1 MSSFYGNYSVGG
13 GTGGTSD
20 YNQLLNKPFT
30 NLIGDSS
37 SPIIFETLDFGN
49 YMVKG
54 SFIYVAGDP
63 NVKETSYL
71 NYVEILQDSASN
83 KKVAKYETFEDGKY
97 YIYTIYFN
105 EDGTCVVDKILI
117 NKSEGL
123 VFLKDADLP
132 QEGIEHVLYVTEK
145 TIYQWNE
152 DHYVDMNTPSWGV
165 F

>member
-1 MSSFYGNYSVGG
+1 MSSFYGNHGVGG

-30 NLIGDSS
+30 NLIGGSS

-54 SFIYVAGDP
+54 SFIYVAGDTAI
-63 NVKETSYL
+63 KEASYL
-71 NYVEILQDSASN
+71 NYIEILQDSASK

-97 YIYTIYFN
+97 YIYTVYFN
-105 EDGTCVVDKILI
+105 GDGTCVVDKILI

-123 VFLKDADLP
+123 VFLKEEEMP
-132 QEGIEHVLYVTEK
+132 QEGIESVLYVTGK
-145 TIYQWNE
+145 TIYQYKDGNFI
-152 DHYVDMNTPSWGV
+152 DMNAPQWGT